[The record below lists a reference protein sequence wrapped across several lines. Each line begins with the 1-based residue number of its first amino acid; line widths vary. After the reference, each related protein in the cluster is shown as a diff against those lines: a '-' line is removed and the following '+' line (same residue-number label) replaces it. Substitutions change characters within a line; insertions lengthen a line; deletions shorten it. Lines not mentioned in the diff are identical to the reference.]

1 MRKSCSRRFSYVKT
15 LKYFVTFLWLMVY
28 KLLSCS
34 PNILSGLI
42 RRLTDRK
49 CGLIP
54 IKQRKRYLRADL
66 SNVGQCN
73 RLKEN

>member
-1 MRKSCSRRFSYVKT
+1 
-15 LKYFVTFLWLMVY
+15 MVY

-49 CGLIP
+49 YGLIA
-54 IKQRKRYLRADL
+54 IKQRKRYLLPDL

-73 RLKEN
+73 RLKENWKEKKRKWINTQTTINS